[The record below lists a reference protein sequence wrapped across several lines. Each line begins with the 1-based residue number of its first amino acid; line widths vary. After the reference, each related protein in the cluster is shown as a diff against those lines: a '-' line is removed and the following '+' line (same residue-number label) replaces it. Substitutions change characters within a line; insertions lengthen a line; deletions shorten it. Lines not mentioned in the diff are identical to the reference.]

1 MIEESKNLKV
11 LYTGG
16 TFDLFHFGHQ
26 NFLRQCKRVADKVV
40 VSLNRDEFVERFKGK
55 RPVLNYK
62 ERRQS
67 LLHSEYV
74 DEVVKNEAGED
85 SKPCILTVKPQIV
98 AIGDDWAH
106 KDYHKQMGFDQEW
119 LNDNQITLIYIPY
132 TKGISAT
139 KIKQRII
146 DQNCYQYFKEV
157 ER

>member
-74 DEVVKNEAGED
+74 DEVVKNEQLNPRLLPLGMIGRT
-85 SKPCILTVKPQIV
+85 KTITNKWGLTKS
-98 AIGDDWAH
+98 G
-106 KDYHKQMGFDQEW
+106 
-119 LNDNQITLIYIPY
+119 
-132 TKGISAT
+132 
-139 KIKQRII
+139 
-146 DQNCYQYFKEV
+146 
-157 ER
+157 